1 MTADTTASPLAQL
14 PPAGLASIDAITA
27 ALASVGYI
35 STRQIST
42 AVYLAHHLRKPVLI
56 EGPAGVGKT
65 ELAVSVAKALGFAL
79 LRLQCYEG
87 LDDSKALYEWK
98 YGKQLLYT
106 QILKEKI
113 GLLVEDSDTLE
124 GAFGKLAGFQ
134 DMFFSRDFLEP
145 RPLLQAM
152 EQPGGSVLLIDEID
166 KSEEAFEALLL
177 EVLADYQV
185 TIPEIGTIRA
195 QVPPLVVLT
204 SNNTRELGDAL
215 KRRCLHLHIGFPDA
229 VLEQRVLR
237 ARVPGIADQLL
248 AQLVAFV
255 QLLRIQNIRKPPSI
269 AESVDWARTLLL
281 LHAGVLDEALVR
293 DTLNVLLKRESD
305 IQEVQGTL
313 GQLTQSALQTA
324 ALPA

>member
-1 MTADTTASPLAQL
+1 MSNVYPSPA
-14 PPAGLASIDAITA
+14 PNALASIEAVTA

-35 STRQIST
+35 ATRQIST

-65 ELAVSVAKALGFAL
+65 ELAVSAAKALGFTL

-113 GLLVEDSDTLE
+113 GLLVDDADSLQ
-124 GAFGKLAGFQ
+124 GAFTKLVGFQ
-134 DMFFSRDFLEP
+134 DLFFSRDFLEP

-152 EQPGGSVLLIDEID
+152 EQAAGSVLLIDEVD
-166 KSEEAFEALLL
+166 KSEESFEALLL

-195 QVPPLVVLT
+195 QVPPLVILT

-229 VLEQRVLR
+229 ELERRVLR
-237 ARVPGIADQLL
+237 ARLPDIAETLL
-248 AQLVAFV
+248 LQLVSFV
-255 QLLRIQNIRKPPSI
+255 QALRAGNIRKPPSI
-269 AESVDWARTLLL
+269 AESVDWARTLML
-281 LHAGVLDEALVR
+281 LHALALDVKLVR
-293 DTLNVLLKRESD
+293 DTLNVLLKRETD
-305 IQEVQGTL
+305 IAEVQDSIGPLTRQALAASAPAGT
-313 GQLTQSALQTA
+313 
-324 ALPA
+324 